1 MDPVTAQ
8 VGLQAFSLLSGAGA
22 EARQNR
28 AQIRFNN
35 IALGGLQE
43 QLRLLP
49 ELTQAQEE
57 MAQDRMNTAMDTM
70 GMGYGI
76 QWEQMN
82 QSIDSALDTNKF
94 SNYGQIMSTY
104 DRMEGRM
111 QDKLQM
117 QMKNLVDTRDN
128 AIAMAQAQE
137 VQETARIDNQ
147 IKLLKKQNQEARKRD
162 SFFETLF

>member
-1 MDPVTAQ
+1 MDPITAQ

-35 IALGGLQE
+35 IALSGLQE

-82 QSIDSALDTNKF
+82 QSMDSIL
-94 SNYGQIMSTY
+94 
-104 DRMEGRM
+104 
-111 QDKLQM
+111 
-117 QMKNLVDTRDN
+117 DN